1 MLLLQM
7 TTSPEVLSQASRCPY
22 IQKVVAETG
31 DPQTV
36 RIYVLLPQA
45 GRCNSTTCFLV
56 NTCPSPTCM
65 FAFKCDVHPQLHR

>member
-1 MLLLQM
+1 MSVYGLPSCVLTTDHTGIPCATLQM

-36 RIYVLLPQA
+36 R
-45 GRCNSTTCFLV
+45 
-56 NTCPSPTCM
+56 
-65 FAFKCDVHPQLHR
+65 

>member
-1 MLLLQM
+1 MWGVLQM

-36 RIYVLLPQA
+36 RTSCALPPATCGALSVYSLLA
-45 GRCNSTTCFLV
+45 GGYLSLN
-56 NTCPSPTCM
+56 PCM
-65 FAFKCDVHPQLHR
+65 QP